1 MCCVWRDAFTQLRRL
16 AEAVHS
22 EGVFLGVSQ
31 CGVVRRLCVWRAGS
45 VITSCYRNLV
55 GRYLA
60 SVIEWRS
67 GECAFWYKGRGV
79 REVRAAVLW
88 AGLVWMN
95 MPELTC
101 SEWWDAGLQLG
112 EVCQNAFRVN
122 AVGECDLCLVALCAL
137 GEKFS

>member
-1 MCCVWRDAFTQLRRL
+1 RL

-55 GRYLA
+55 GQYLA

-112 EVCQNAFRVN
+112 CGGDKLPQARCGRSTVARVGD
-122 AVGECDLCLVALCAL
+122 VSHAL
-137 GEKFS
+137 GKFACCKPFDREQF